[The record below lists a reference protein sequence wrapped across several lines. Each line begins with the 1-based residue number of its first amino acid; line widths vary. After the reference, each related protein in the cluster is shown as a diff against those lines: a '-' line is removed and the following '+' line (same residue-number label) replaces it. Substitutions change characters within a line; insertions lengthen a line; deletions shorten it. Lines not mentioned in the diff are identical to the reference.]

1 MRNLLQY
8 PVTKQEIINCLKEF
22 AAEVSPEESCGDMRP
37 LLLAE
42 AILIIDKMYGSFQ
55 AWKSWEEAADLP

>member
-22 AAEVSPEESCGDMRP
+22 AAEASPEESCGDMRP

-42 AILIIDKMYGSFQ
+42 AILIIDKMYASYKIFST
-55 AWKSWEEAADLP
+55 WKETADLK